1 VKLKFFRVPV
11 YRGQIVNRVFE
22 QIRWVG
28 PEELTRLDFL
38 EGDRPVIEWLSSTH
52 GGAGWH
58 FKDF

>member
-28 PEELTRLDFL
+28 ADELSQLDFL
-38 EGDRPVIEWLSSTH
+38 EGDRPVIEWLASTR
-52 GGAGWH
+52 GGAVWH
-58 FKDF
+58 CKEF